1 MDKDHECIPT
11 PNTYLRISF
20 LYLVVRGKT
29 NSHNVKTISVWLPH
43 KSFESNSTEPGFV
56 TERHPVCTSPS
67 REDCIRFVSWKNIPR
82 ELDCDF
88 RLFFLLIN
96 QQFQRIDE
104 SSIDKYQNYFFA
116 LP

>member
-1 MDKDHECIPT
+1 MLERKKRGGQGHECIPT
-11 PNTYLRISF
+11 PNAFRSRISL

-88 RLFFLLIN
+88 RLFFVN
-96 QQFQRIDE
+96 QPAV
-104 SSIDKYQNYFFA
+104 STN
-116 LP
+116 